1 MYKSLPDH
9 TPAMLSIGRMASQA
23 HVSANAV
30 RFYERQG
37 LLPAAKKSEAG
48 YRLYGP
54 EAVTR
59 LRFIKQAQRCGFALA
74 EIQELF
80 AVQEADRACCGD
92 VRSQVIAKKLQLHAR
107 IKEMQQM
114 SAELDRLLAECGD
127 SDAPV
132 KGCTILVS
140 LSKDAQ

>member
-1 MYKSLPDH
+1 
-9 TPAMLSIGRMASQA
+9 MLTIGRMASQA
-23 HVSANAV
+23 QVSANAV
-30 RFYERQG
+30 RFYEREG
-37 LLPAAKKSEAG
+37 LIPTAKKSEAG

-80 AVQEADRACCGD
+80 AVQATDQACCSD
-92 VRSQVIAKKLQLHAR
+92 VRNQLISKKLQLHAR

-114 SAELDRLLAECGD
+114 SGELDRLLAECGD

-132 KGCTILVS
+132 KGCSILVA